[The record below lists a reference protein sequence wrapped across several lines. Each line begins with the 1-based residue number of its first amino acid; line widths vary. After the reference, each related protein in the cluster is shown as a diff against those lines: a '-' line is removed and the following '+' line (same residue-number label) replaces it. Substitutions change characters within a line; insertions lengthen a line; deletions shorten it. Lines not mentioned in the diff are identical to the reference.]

1 MNDSHRTIV
10 QQNIIILIKSM
21 KFSWIFIIGVCWF
34 ASCTPNPDRL
44 KQALEFAG
52 ENRGELQK
60 VLRHY
65 EDDTLKS
72 RAARFLIENM
82 THCYIYRQG
91 GDMDSVKRVRQAV
104 ISACLARKDKVRM
117 SLSIL
122 PAFIIMVTGWTVTTL
137 CVGK

>member
-1 MNDSHRTIV
+1 
-10 QQNIIILIKSM
+10 M

-72 RAARFLIENM
+72 RACSFPDRKHDALLYLPTRRRHGQCKACAAGSYLGMFGAKG
-82 THCYIYRQG
+82 QG
-91 GDMDSVKRVRQAV
+91 PDEF
-104 ISACLARKDKVRM
+104 
-117 SLSIL
+117 SIL